1 MTVET
6 FIPSKS
12 LVSLTPAAIKHFE
25 GKLKQNQGQIIR
37 LSTRVSGC
45 TGYAY
50 ALDLAEAP
58 ESDDVVI
65 ECSDKLTLAVAAK
78 AVDLVRNTEIDYVQE
93 GVNGVIKYFNPNV
106 VDECGCGESF
116 NVG

>member
-6 FIPSKS
+6 FVPSKA
-12 LVSLTPAAIKHFE
+12 LISLTPSAIKHFE
-25 GKLKQNQGQIIR
+25 SKLKSQPGKIIR
-37 LSTRVSGC
+37 FSTKVSGC

-50 ALDLAEAP
+50 ALDFADA
-58 ESDDVVI
+58 SKDDDEVI
-65 ECSDKLTLAVAAK
+65 EISELLTVAIAK
-78 AVDLVRNTEIDYVQE
+78 ESKDLLRNTEIDYVME

>member
-6 FIPSKS
+6 FTPSKTV
-12 LVSLTPAAIKHFE
+12 VSLTPTAIKHFE
-25 GKLKQNQGQIIR
+25 SKLKNSPGQIIR
-37 LSTRVSGC
+37 LSTKVSGC

-50 ALDLAEAP
+50 VLDLADSPQA
-58 ESDDVVI
+58 DDEIIV
-65 ECSDKLTLAVAAK
+65 CSDKLTLAVAAN

>member
-6 FIPSKS
+6 FVPSQKT
-12 LVSLTPAAIKHFE
+12 VTLTDSAIKHFSSKLSSQP
-25 GKLKQNQGQIIR
+25 GKIIR
-37 LSTRVSGC
+37 LATKVSGC

-50 ALDLAEAP
+50 VLDFADNAQA
-58 ESDDVVI
+58 DDEIIQFDGNV
-65 ECSDKLTLAVAAK
+65 TLAISPEAI
-78 AVDLVRNTEIDYVQE
+78 DLVRNTEIDYVME
-93 GVNGVIKYFNPNV
+93 GVNGIIKYNNPNV